1 MIKKTKQKRFLLN
14 CYFITIILYFL
25 VLKVN
30 HSFNK
35 IIHLYTCFCYL
46 HTVVCQ
52 TSYSNS
58 IFQALIPAKIDLS
71 HISFWK
77 TMTELRSG
85 WTYIQKMYENVDP
98 TSLWYN
104 CLYTREWN
112 AGKVFQILSGHV
124 WKSLVTPTGIWNWGC
139 NDLFLSFLAL
149 SIASWTLIW

>member
-1 MIKKTKQKRFLLN
+1 MAMIKKTKQKRFLLN

-35 IIHLYTCFCYL
+35 IIHLYTCLCYL

-58 IFQALIPAKIDLS
+58 IFQGLIPAKIDLS

-77 TMTELRSG
+77 TMTVEVRVNIH
-85 WTYIQKMYENVDP
+85 TENVWKCWPDL
-98 TSLWYN
+98 TLVQLFVHTGVECRKGLSDLIS
-104 CLYTREWN
+104 TRMKE
-112 AGKVFQILSGHV
+112 LGHTNGYL
-124 WKSLVTPTGIWNWGC
+124 KLRM
-139 NDLFLSFLAL
+139 
-149 SIASWTLIW
+149 